1 MLWPASAG
9 LLCRRK
15 KNAILYTVVDDEA
28 NRDGNGTGY
37 NRTVF
42 DVKTCEI

>member
-1 MLWPASAG
+1 MLWPAPAG
-9 LLCRRK
+9 LFYRRK

-37 NRTVF
+37 NRTGF
-42 DVKTCEI
+42 DAKTCEI